1 MSTVHSTLVFAFENK
16 TKTNFVD
23 GESSYL
29 AEYDDFVVAEPW
41 TLVVFARYDSFVV
54 FWLLTNFFTGAIIL
68 VACER
73 KLSSQRNF
81 PSLTCPGP
89 AVAEKTW

>member
-41 TLVVFARYDSFVV
+41 TLV
-54 FWLLTNFFTGAIIL
+54 
-68 VACER
+68 
-73 KLSSQRNF
+73 
-81 PSLTCPGP
+81 
-89 AVAEKTW
+89 